1 MHDVSSRMTALS
13 EGGTGVHSA
22 RDVSQ
27 VSSPQVETMPRTNLN
42 DITVFM
48 AVVDGG
54 SFVAGGQA
62 LGMTRSAAGK
72 AVMRLEDRLGVRLLN
87 RTTRTLSL
95 TDEGRAFYER
105 GLQIFA
111 AVEDAEASVASQ
123 AGTPRG
129 VLRLTVPDAFGR
141 RVILPLLRKYLQAWP
156 EVQAEVSFTDRVVDL
171 IEEGFDLAVR
181 IGVTDPDSR
190 LVSRVIARYKALL
203 CASPAYLA
211 EHGVPGGAEDLANH
225 ECLLFNSATRRQ
237 SWRFRGDEG
246 AWVKAPGRSRLRLD
260 SGEAIRDAA
269 VSGAGIALLPEFL
282 VAQDVAAGRLTQVL
296 THLDVGE
303 AKIVALYPTRRLLEP
318 RVRQFLDLLARELGA

>member
-1 MHDVSSRMTALS
+1 MS
-13 EGGTGVHSA
+13 
-22 RDVSQ
+22 
-27 VSSPQVETMPRTNLN
+27 RTNLN

-72 AVMRLEDRLGVRLLN
+72 AVMRLEDRLGVRLLH

-95 TDEGRAFYER
+95 TDEGRAFYDR

-111 AVEDAEASVASQ
+111 AVEDAEASVASR

-141 RVILPLLRKYLQAWP
+141 RVMLPLLKKYLRAWP
-156 EVQAEVSFTDRVVDL
+156 DVQVEVSFTDRVVDL

-190 LVSRVIARYKALL
+190 LVSRIVARYKVML

-211 EHGVPGGAEDLANH
+211 EQGVPGGLDELADH
-225 ECLLFNSATRRQ
+225 DCLVFSSATRRQ
-237 SWRFRGDEG
+237 GWRFRNEEGD
-246 AWVKAPGRSRLRLD
+246 WVKVAGRSRLRLD
-260 SGEAIRDAA
+260 SGEALRDAA
-269 VSGAGIALLPEFL
+269 VSGEGIALLPEFL
-282 VAQDVAAGRLTQVL
+282 VAEDLVAGRLTQVL
-296 THLDVGE
+296 VNLDVGE
-303 AKIVALYPTRRLLEP
+303 TKIVTLYPTRRLLEP
-318 RVRQFLDLLARELGA
+318 RVRQFLDLMVSELGP